1 MKSIINK
8 IVFSVFVLTVV
19 FAFNACNNNKHSEGD
34 GHNHGT
40 EEETA
45 TDEHGE
51 ENVAV
56 LTDEQMKA
64 VGVEI
69 GMIEQKQLSATL
81 KANGAL
87 RVPNSNKANAT
98 SMFGGVI
105 KTLKVEIGDNVKKG
119 QVIATIS
126 NPQFIQLQ
134 EEYLSIDARIAFAE
148 QELARQREL
157 NEGNVGAKK
166 NLQSA
171 TTEVNTLRTRKAS
184 LSQQIQ
190 MMGINPASL
199 SNSSLKSSLV
209 VTSPISGTISDV
221 FAKIGSYVD
230 VSSPI
235 AEIIENTAL
244 HLDLQVYEKD
254 IPLIKIGQKMD
265 FVVTNSP
272 NKTYTAEVYSIG
284 SSFSG
289 GSKTIAVHSR
299 IIGDKTGLIDGMNIT
314 GIVSLD
320 DVLSPAVPN
329 EAIVEADGKY
339 YIFLVKEQAEESH
352 DHNEG
357 EPHEHK
363 EGEPH
368 DHKEGEPHD
377 HKEDEPHDHSSHD
390 HNSENGTRFER
401 MEVAKG
407 ASQLGYTA
415 ITPVNE
421 IPHGTHIVVKGAFFV
436 NAKMDDSGEHA
447 HAH

>member
-1 MKSIINK
+1 MKRIINN
-8 IVFSVFVLTVV
+8 IVFSVFVLVAI
-19 FAFNACNNNKHSEGD
+19 FALNACTNKHSEGD
-34 GHNHGT
+34 GHNHGAEAAT
-40 EEETA
+40 T
-45 TDEHGE
+45 TDEHEEE
-51 ENVAV
+51 ENVAI

-64 VGVEI
+64 VGIEI
-69 GMIEQKQLSATL
+69 GMIKQKQLSATL
-81 KANGAL
+81 KANGGL

-105 KTLKVEIGDNVKKG
+105 KSLNVEIGDFVKKG

-134 EEYLSIDARIAFAE
+134 EEYLSINSRIEFAE
-148 QELARQREL
+148 QEVARQREL
-157 NEGNVGAKK
+157 NEGNAGAKK

-171 TTEVNTLRTRKAS
+171 TTELNTLRTRKAS
-184 LSQQIQ
+184 LQQQIQ

-209 VTSPISGTISDV
+209 VTSPISGTVSNV

-254 IPLIKIGQKMD
+254 IPLIKIGQKID
-265 FVVTNSP
+265 FVVTNNP
-272 NKTYTAEVYSIG
+272 NKTYSAEVYSIG

-289 GSKTIAVHSR
+289 ESKTIAVHSR
-299 IIGDKTGLIDGMNIT
+299 ITGDKTGLIDGMSIT
-314 GIVSLD
+314 GTVSLD
-320 DVLSPAVPN
+320 NVLSTAVPN
-329 EAIVEADGKY
+329 EAIVNADGKY
-339 YIFLVKEQAEESH
+339 YIFLVKEQEE
-352 DHNEG
+352 
-357 EPHEHK
+357 
-363 EGEPH
+363 EPH
-368 DHKEGEPHD
+368 DHKEGE
-377 HKEDEPHDHSSHD
+377 EHD
-390 HNSENGTRFER
+390 HNHDHGSEKGTQFVR
-401 MEVAKG
+401 MEIVKG

-421 IPHGTHIVVKGAFFV
+421 IPHGTHIVIKGAFFV
-436 NAKMDDSGEHA
+436 NAKMNDTGEHG

>member
-1 MKSIINK
+1 MKRIINN
-8 IVFSVFVLTVV
+8 IVFGILVLVAI
-19 FAFNACNNNKHSEGD
+19 FAFNACTNNHKEGD

-40 EEETA
+40 EAETT
-45 TDEHGE
+45 TDEHEEEE

-64 VGVEI
+64 VGIEI
-69 GMIEQKQLSATL
+69 GSIEQKQLSATL

-98 SMFGGVI
+98 SLFGGVI
-105 KTLKVEIGDNVKKG
+105 KSLNVEIGDFVRKG

-134 EEYLSIDARIAFAE
+134 EEYLSINSRIEFAE
-148 QELARQREL
+148 QEVARQREL
-157 NEGNVGAKK
+157 NEGNAGAKK

-171 TTEVNTLRTRKAS
+171 TTELNTLRTRKAS
-184 LSQQIQ
+184 LQQQIQ

-199 SNSSLKSSLV
+199 SNSNLKSSLV
-209 VTSPISGTISDV
+209 VTSPISGTISNV

-254 IPLIKIGQKMD
+254 IPLIKIGQKID
-265 FVVTNSP
+265 FVVTNNP
-272 NKTYTAEVYSIG
+272 NKTYSAEVYSIG

-289 GSKTIAVHSR
+289 ESKTIAVHSK
-299 IIGDKTGLIDGMNIT
+299 ITGDKAGLIDGMSIT
-314 GIVSLD
+314 GMVSLD
-320 DVLSPAVPN
+320 DVLSTAVPN
-329 EAIVEADGKY
+329 DAIVNADGKY
-339 YIFLVKEQAEESH
+339 YIFLVKEREE
-352 DHNEG
+352 EA
-357 EPHEHK
+357 
-363 EGEPH
+363 H
-368 DHKEGEPHD
+368 DHKEGEA
-377 HKEDEPHDHSSHD
+377 HD
-390 HNSENGTRFER
+390 HNHGSEKGTQFVR
-401 MEVAKG
+401 MEVVKG
-407 ASQLGYTA
+407 ATQLGYTA
-415 ITPVNE
+415 ITPVSE
-421 IPHGTHIVVKGAFFV
+421 IPHGAHIVVKGAFFV

>member
-1 MKSIINK
+1 MKRIINN
-8 IVFSVFVLTVV
+8 IVFSVFVLVV
-19 FAFNACNNNKHSEGD
+19 IFALNACTNKHTEGD
-34 GHNHGT
+34 GHNHGSEAAT
-40 EEETA
+40 T
-45 TDEHGE
+45 TDEHEEEE

-64 VGVEI
+64 VGIEI
-69 GMIEQKQLSATL
+69 GSIEQKQLSATL
-81 KANGAL
+81 KANGGL

-105 KTLKVEIGDNVKKG
+105 KSLNVEIGDFVKKG

-134 EEYLSIDARIAFAE
+134 EEYLSINSRIEFAE
-148 QELARQREL
+148 QEVARQREL
-157 NEGNVGAKK
+157 NEGNAGAKK

-171 TTEVNTLRTRKAS
+171 TSELNTLRTRKAS
-184 LSQQIQ
+184 LQQQIQ
-190 MMGINPASL
+190 MMGINPTSL

-209 VTSPISGTISDV
+209 VTSPISGTVSNV

-254 IPLIKIGQKMD
+254 ITLIKIGQKID
-265 FVVTNSP
+265 FVVTNNP
-272 NKTYTAEVYSIG
+272 NKTYSAEVYSIG

-289 GSKTIAVHSR
+289 ESKTIAVHSR
-299 IIGDKTGLIDGMNIT
+299 ITGDKTGLIDGMSIT
-314 GIVSLD
+314 GTVSLD
-320 DVLSPAVPN
+320 NVLSTAVPN
-329 EAIVEADGKY
+329 EAIVNADGKY
-339 YIFLVKEQAEESH
+339 YIFLVKEQEE
-352 DHNEG
+352 
-357 EPHEHK
+357 
-363 EGEPH
+363 
-368 DHKEGEPHD
+368 EPHD
-377 HKEDEPHDHSSHD
+377 HKEDEAHD
-390 HNSENGTRFER
+390 HNHDHGSEKGTQFVR
-401 MEVAKG
+401 MEIVKG

-436 NAKMDDSGEHA
+436 NAKMNDTGEHG

>member
-1 MKSIINK
+1 MKRIINN
-8 IVFSVFVLTVV
+8 IVFSVFVLVV
-19 FAFNACNNNKHSEGD
+19 IFALNACTNKHTEGD

-40 EEETA
+40 EAATT
-45 TDEHGE
+45 TDEHEEE

-64 VGVEI
+64 VGIEI
-69 GMIEQKQLSATL
+69 GSIEQKQLSATL
-81 KANGAL
+81 KANGGL

-105 KTLKVEIGDNVKKG
+105 KSLNVEIGDFVKKG

-134 EEYLSIDARIAFAE
+134 EEYLSINSRIEFAE
-148 QELARQREL
+148 QEVARQREL
-157 NEGNVGAKK
+157 NEGNAGAKK

-171 TTEVNTLRTRKAS
+171 TTELNTLRTRKAS
-184 LSQQIQ
+184 LQQQIQ

-209 VTSPISGTISDV
+209 VTSPISGTVSNV

-254 IPLIKIGQKMD
+254 IPLIKIGQKID
-265 FVVTNSP
+265 FVVTNNP
-272 NKTYTAEVYSIG
+272 NKTYSAEVYSIG

-289 GSKTIAVHSR
+289 ESKTIAVHSR
-299 IIGDKTGLIDGMNIT
+299 ITGDKTGLIDGMSIT
-314 GIVSLD
+314 GTVSLD
-320 DVLSPAVPN
+320 NVLSTAVPN
-329 EAIVEADGKY
+329 EAIVNADGKY
-339 YIFLVKEQAEESH
+339 YIFLVKEQEE
-352 DHNEG
+352 
-357 EPHEHK
+357 
-363 EGEPH
+363 EPH
-368 DHKEGEPHD
+368 DHKEGE
-377 HKEDEPHDHSSHD
+377 EHD
-390 HNSENGTRFER
+390 HNHDHGSEKGTQFVR
-401 MEVAKG
+401 MEIVKG

-421 IPHGTHIVVKGAFFV
+421 IPHGTHIVIKGAFFV
-436 NAKMDDSGEHA
+436 NAKMNDTGEHG

>member
-1 MKSIINK
+1 MKRIINN
-8 IVFSVFVLTVV
+8 IVFSVLVLVAF
-19 FAFNACNNNKHSEGD
+19 FAFNACTNNHKEGD

-40 EEETA
+40 EAETT
-45 TDEHGE
+45 TDEHEEEE

-64 VGVEI
+64 VGIEI
-69 GMIEQKQLSATL
+69 GSIEQKQLSATL

-98 SMFGGVI
+98 SLFGGVI
-105 KTLKVEIGDNVKKG
+105 KSLNVEIGDFVRKG

-134 EEYLSIDARIAFAE
+134 EEYLSINSRIEFAE
-148 QELARQREL
+148 QEVARQREL
-157 NEGNVGAKK
+157 NEGNAGAKK

-171 TTEVNTLRTRKAS
+171 TTELNTLRTRKAS
-184 LSQQIQ
+184 LQQQIQ

-199 SNSSLKSSLV
+199 SNSNLKSSLV
-209 VTSPISGTISDV
+209 VTSPISGTVSNV

-254 IPLIKIGQKMD
+254 IPLIKIGQKID
-265 FVVTNSP
+265 FVVTNNP
-272 NKTYTAEVYSIG
+272 NKTYSAEVYSIG

-289 GSKTIAVHSR
+289 ESKTIAVHSK
-299 IIGDKTGLIDGMNIT
+299 ITGDKAGLIDGMSIT
-314 GIVSLD
+314 GMVSLD
-320 DVLSPAVPN
+320 DVLSTAVPN
-329 EAIVEADGKY
+329 DAIVNADGKY
-339 YIFLVKEQAEESH
+339 YIFLVKEREEEAH
-352 DHNEG
+352 DHNHG
-357 EPHEHK
+357 
-363 EGEPH
+363 
-368 DHKEGEPHD
+368 
-377 HKEDEPHDHSSHD
+377 
-390 HNSENGTRFER
+390 SEKGTQFVR
-401 MEVAKG
+401 MEVVKG
-407 ASQLGYTA
+407 ATQLGYTA
-415 ITPVNE
+415 ITPVSE
-421 IPHGTHIVVKGAFFV
+421 IPHGAHIVVKGAFFV

>member
-1 MKSIINK
+1 MKRIINN
-8 IVFSVFVLTVV
+8 IVFGILVLVAI
-19 FAFNACNNNKHSEGD
+19 FAFNACTNNHKEGD

-40 EEETA
+40 KAETT
-45 TDEHGE
+45 TDEHEEEEE

-64 VGVEI
+64 VGIEI
-69 GMIEQKQLSATL
+69 GSIEQKQLSATL

-98 SMFGGVI
+98 SLFGGVI
-105 KTLKVEIGDNVKKG
+105 KSLNVEIGDFVRKG

-134 EEYLSIDARIAFAE
+134 EEYLSINSRIEFAE
-148 QELARQREL
+148 QEVARQREL
-157 NEGNVGAKK
+157 NEGNAGAKK

-171 TTEVNTLRTRKAS
+171 TTELNTLRTRKAS
-184 LSQQIQ
+184 LQQQIQ

-199 SNSSLKSSLV
+199 SNSNLKSSLV
-209 VTSPISGTISDV
+209 VTSPISGTVSNV

-254 IPLIKIGQKMD
+254 IPLIKIGQKID
-265 FVVTNSP
+265 FVVTNNP
-272 NKTYTAEVYSIG
+272 NKTYSAEVYSIG

-289 GSKTIAVHSR
+289 ESKTIAVHSK
-299 IIGDKTGLIDGMNIT
+299 ITGDKAGLIDGMSIT
-314 GIVSLD
+314 GMVSLD
-320 DVLSPAVPN
+320 DVLSTAVPN
-329 EAIVEADGKY
+329 DAIVNADGKY
-339 YIFLVKEQAEESH
+339 YIFLVKEQEE
-352 DHNEG
+352 
-357 EPHEHK
+357 K
-363 EGEPH
+363 PH
-368 DHKEGEPHD
+368 DHKEGEA
-377 HKEDEPHDHSSHD
+377 HD
-390 HNSENGTRFER
+390 HNHGSEKGTQFVR
-401 MEVAKG
+401 MEVVKG
-407 ASQLGYTA
+407 ATQLGYTA
-415 ITPVNE
+415 ITPVSE
-421 IPHGTHIVVKGAFFV
+421 IPHGAHIVVKGAFFV

>member
-1 MKSIINK
+1 MKRIINN
-8 IVFSVFVLTVV
+8 IVFSVLVLVAF
-19 FAFNACNNNKHSEGD
+19 FAFNACTNNHKEGD

-40 EEETA
+40 EAETT
-45 TDEHGE
+45 TDEHEE

-64 VGVEI
+64 VGIEI

-81 KANGAL
+81 KANGGL

-105 KTLKVEIGDNVKKG
+105 KSLNVEIGDFVKKG
-119 QVIATIS
+119 QVIGTIS

-134 EEYLSIDARIAFAE
+134 EEYLSINSRIEFAE
-148 QELARQREL
+148 QEVARQREL
-157 NEGNVGAKK
+157 NEGNAGAKK

-171 TTEVNTLRTRKAS
+171 TSELNTLRTRKAS
-184 LSQQIQ
+184 LQQQIQ
-190 MMGINPASL
+190 MMGINPAFL
-199 SNSSLKSSLV
+199 SNASLKSSLV
-209 VTSPISGTISDV
+209 VTSPISGTISNV

-254 IPLIKIGQKMD
+254 IPLIKIGQKID
-265 FVVTNSP
+265 FVVTNNP
-272 NKTYTAEVYSIG
+272 NKTYSAEVYSIG

-289 GSKTIAVHSR
+289 ESKTIAVHSR
-299 IIGDKTGLIDGMNIT
+299 ITGDKTGLIDGMSIT
-314 GIVSLD
+314 GTVSLD
-320 DVLSPAVPN
+320 NVLSTAVPN
-329 EAIVEADGKY
+329 EAIVNADGKY
-339 YIFLVKEQAEESH
+339 YIFLVKEQEE
-352 DHNEG
+352 
-357 EPHEHK
+357 
-363 EGEPH
+363 
-368 DHKEGEPHD
+368 EPHD
-377 HKEDEPHDHSSHD
+377 HKEDEAHD
-390 HNSENGTRFER
+390 HNHDHGSEKATQFVR
-401 MEVAKG
+401 MEIVKG

-421 IPHGTHIVVKGAFFV
+421 IPHGTHIVIKGAFFV
-436 NAKMDDSGEHA
+436 NAKMNDTGEHG

>member
-1 MKSIINK
+1 MKRIINN
-8 IVFSVFVLTVV
+8 IVFSVLVLVAF
-19 FAFNACNNNKHSEGD
+19 FAFNACTNNHKEGD

-40 EEETA
+40 EAETT
-45 TDEHGE
+45 TDEHEE

-64 VGVEI
+64 VGIEI

-81 KANGAL
+81 KANGGL

-105 KTLKVEIGDNVKKG
+105 KSLNVEIGDFVKKG

-134 EEYLSIDARIAFAE
+134 EEYLSINSRIEFAE
-148 QELARQREL
+148 QEVVRQREL
-157 NEGNVGAKK
+157 NEGNAGAKK

-171 TTEVNTLRTRKAS
+171 TSELNTLRTRKSS
-184 LSQQIQ
+184 LNQQIQ

-209 VTSPISGTISDV
+209 VTSPISGTVSNV

-254 IPLIKIGQKMD
+254 IPLIKIGQKID
-265 FVVTNSP
+265 FVVTNNP
-272 NKTYTAEVYSIG
+272 NKTYSAEVYSIG

-289 GSKTIAVHSR
+289 ESKTIAVHSK
-299 IIGDKTGLIDGMNIT
+299 ITGDKTGLIDGMSIT
-314 GIVSLD
+314 GTVSSD
-320 DVLSPAVPN
+320 DVLSTAVPN
-329 EAIVEADGKY
+329 DAIVNADGKY
-339 YIFLVKEQAEESH
+339 YIFLVKEQEE
-352 DHNEG
+352 
-357 EPHEHK
+357 
-363 EGEPH
+363 
-368 DHKEGEPHD
+368 EPHD
-377 HKEDEPHDHSSHD
+377 HKEDEAHD
-390 HNSENGTRFER
+390 HNHDHGSEKATQFVR
-401 MEVAKG
+401 MEIVKG

-421 IPHGTHIVVKGAFFV
+421 IPHGTHIVIKGAFFV
-436 NAKMDDSGEHA
+436 NAKMNDTGEHG

>member
-1 MKSIINK
+1 MKRIINK
-8 IVFSVFVLTVV
+8 IVFRVLVLV
-19 FAFNACNNNKHSEGD
+19 AFFAFNACTNKHSEGD
-34 GHNHGT
+34 GHNNGT
-40 EEETA
+40 EAATI
-45 TDEHGE
+45 TDEHEE

-56 LTDEQMKA
+56 LTDEQMKT

-69 GMIEQKQLSATL
+69 GSIEQKQLSKTL

-98 SMFGGVI
+98 SLFGGVI
-105 KTLKVEIGDNVKKG
+105 KSLNVEIGDFVRKG

-134 EEYLSIDARIAFAE
+134 EEYLSINSRIEFAE
-148 QELARQREL
+148 QELVRQREL

-171 TTEVNTLRTRKAS
+171 TTELNTLSTREAS
-184 LSQQIQ
+184 LQQQIQ

-199 SNSSLKSSLV
+199 SNASLKSSLV
-209 VTSPISGTISDV
+209 VTSPISGTVSNV

-254 IPLIKIGQKMD
+254 IPLIKIGQKID
-265 FVVTNSP
+265 FVVTNNP
-272 NKTYTAEVYSIG
+272 NKTCSAEVYRIG

-289 GSKTIAVHSR
+289 EGKTIAVHSR
-299 IIGDKTGLIDGMNIT
+299 ITGDKTGLIDGMNIT
-314 GIVSLD
+314 GMVSLD
-320 DVLSPAVPN
+320 DVLSTAVPN
-329 EAIVEADGKY
+329 DAIVNADGKY
-339 YIFLVKEQAEESH
+339 YIFLVKEQEE
-352 DHNEG
+352 

-363 EGEPH
+363 EGEAH
-368 DHKEGEPHD
+368 DHDEEEAHD
-377 HKEDEPHDHSSHD
+377 HG
-390 HNSENGTRFER
+390 SEKGTRFVR

-415 ITPVNE
+415 ITPVSE

-436 NAKMDDSGEHA
+436 NAKMDDTGEHG

>member
-1 MKSIINK
+1 MKRIINN
-8 IVFSVFVLTVV
+8 IVFSVFVLVV
-19 FAFNACNNNKHSEGD
+19 IFALNACTNKHTEGD

-40 EEETA
+40 EAATT
-45 TDEHGE
+45 TDEHEEEE

-64 VGVEI
+64 VGIEI
-69 GMIEQKQLSATL
+69 GSIEQKQLSATL

-87 RVPNSNKANAT
+87 RVPNSNKAIAT

-105 KTLKVEIGDNVKKG
+105 KSLNVEIGDFVKKG

-134 EEYLSIDARIAFAE
+134 EEYLSINSRIEFAE
-148 QELARQREL
+148 QEVVRQREL
-157 NEGNVGAKK
+157 NEGNAGAKK

-171 TTEVNTLRTRKAS
+171 TSELNTLRTRKSS
-184 LSQQIQ
+184 LNQQIQ

-209 VTSPISGTISDV
+209 VTSPISGTVSNV

-254 IPLIKIGQKMD
+254 IPLIKIGQKID
-265 FVVTNSP
+265 FVVTNNP
-272 NKTYTAEVYSIG
+272 NKTYSAEVYSIG

-289 GSKTIAVHSR
+289 ESKTIAVHSK
-299 IIGDKTGLIDGMNIT
+299 ITGDKTGLIDGMSIT
-314 GIVSLD
+314 GTVSSD
-320 DVLSPAVPN
+320 DVLSTAVPN
-329 EAIVEADGKY
+329 DAIVNADGKY
-339 YIFLVKEQAEESH
+339 YIFLVKEQEE
-352 DHNEG
+352 
-357 EPHEHK
+357 
-363 EGEPH
+363 
-368 DHKEGEPHD
+368 EPHD
-377 HKEDEPHDHSSHD
+377 HKEDEAHDHG
-390 HNSENGTRFER
+390 SEKGTQFVRV
-401 MEVAKG
+401 EVVKG

-415 ITPVNE
+415 ITPVSE
-421 IPHGTHIVVKGAFFV
+421 TPQGTHIVVKGAFFV
-436 NAKMDDSGEHA
+436 NAKMDDTGEDGHG
-447 HAH
+447 H

>member
-1 MKSIINK
+1 MKRIINN
-8 IVFSVFVLTVV
+8 IVFGILVLVAI
-19 FAFNACNNNKHSEGD
+19 FAFNACANNHKEGD

-40 EEETA
+40 EAETT
-45 TDEHGE
+45 TDEHEEEE

-64 VGVEI
+64 VGIEI
-69 GMIEQKQLSATL
+69 GSIEQKQLSATL

-105 KTLKVEIGDNVKKG
+105 KSLNVEIGDFVRKG

-134 EEYLSIDARIAFAE
+134 EEYLIINSRIEFAE
-148 QELARQREL
+148 QELVRQREL
-157 NEGNVGAKK
+157 NDGNVGAKK

-171 TTEVNTLRTRKAS
+171 TTELNTLRTRKAS
-184 LSQQIQ
+184 LQQQIQ

-199 SNSSLKSSLV
+199 SNSNLKSSLV
-209 VTSPISGTISDV
+209 VTSPISGTVSNV

-244 HLDLQVYEKD
+244 HLDLQVYEKE
-254 IPLIKIGQKMD
+254 IPLIKIGQKID
-265 FVVTNSP
+265 FVVTNNP
-272 NKTYTAEVYSIG
+272 NKTYSAEVYSIG

-289 GSKTIAVHSR
+289 ESKTIAVHSR
-299 IIGDKTGLIDGMNIT
+299 ITGDKTGLIDGMSIT
-314 GIVSLD
+314 GTVSLD
-320 DVLSPAVPN
+320 NVLSTAVPN
-329 EAIVEADGKY
+329 EAIVNADGKY
-339 YIFLVKEQAEESH
+339 YIFLVKEQEE
-352 DHNEG
+352 
-357 EPHEHK
+357 
-363 EGEPH
+363 EPH
-368 DHKEGEPHD
+368 DHKEGE
-377 HKEDEPHDHSSHD
+377 EHD
-390 HNSENGTRFER
+390 HNHDHGSEKGTQFVR
-401 MEVAKG
+401 MEIVKG

-421 IPHGTHIVVKGAFFV
+421 IPHGTHIVIKGAFFV
-436 NAKMDDSGEHA
+436 NAKMNDTGEHG

>member
-1 MKSIINK
+1 MKRIINN
-8 IVFSVFVLTVV
+8 IVFSVFVLVAI
-19 FAFNACNNNKHSEGD
+19 FAFNACTNKHTEGD

-40 EEETA
+40 EAATT
-45 TDEHGE
+45 TDEHEHE

-64 VGVEI
+64 VGIEI
-69 GMIEQKQLSATL
+69 GIIEQKQLSATL
-81 KANGAL
+81 KANGGL

-105 KTLKVEIGDNVKKG
+105 KSLNVEIGDFVRKG

-134 EEYLSIDARIAFAE
+134 EEYLSINSRIEFAE
-148 QELARQREL
+148 QEVARQREL
-157 NEGNVGAKK
+157 NEGNAGAKK

-171 TTEVNTLRTRKAS
+171 TSELNTLRTRKSS
-184 LSQQIQ
+184 LNQQIQ

-209 VTSPISGTISDV
+209 VTSPISGTVSNV

-254 IPLIKIGQKMD
+254 IPLIKIGQKID
-265 FVVTNSP
+265 FVVTNNP
-272 NKTYTAEVYSIG
+272 NKTYSAEVYSIG

-289 GSKTIAVHSR
+289 ESKTIAVHSR
-299 IIGDKTGLIDGMNIT
+299 ITGDKTGLIDGMSIT
-314 GIVSLD
+314 GTVSLD
-320 DVLSPAVPN
+320 NVLSTAVPN
-329 EAIVEADGKY
+329 EAIVNADGKY
-339 YIFLVKEQAEESH
+339 YIFLVKEQEEEPH

-357 EPHEHK
+357 EA
-363 EGEPH
+363 
-368 DHKEGEPHD
+368 HD
-377 HKEDEPHDHSSHD
+377 HKEDEAHD
-390 HNSENGTRFER
+390 HNHDHGSEKGTPFVR
-401 MEVAKG
+401 MEIVKG
-407 ASQLGYTA
+407 TSQLGYTA
-415 ITPVNE
+415 ITPVSE

-436 NAKMDDSGEHA
+436 NAKMNDTGEHG

>member
-1 MKSIINK
+1 MKRIINN
-8 IVFSVFVLTVV
+8 IVFSVFVLVV
-19 FAFNACNNNKHSEGD
+19 IFALNACTNKHTEGN

-40 EEETA
+40 EAATT
-45 TDEHGE
+45 TDEHEE

-64 VGVEI
+64 VGIEI
-69 GMIEQKQLSATL
+69 GSIEQKQLSATL
-81 KANGAL
+81 KANGGL

-105 KTLKVEIGDNVKKG
+105 KSLNVEIGDFVKKG

-134 EEYLSIDARIAFAE
+134 EEYLSINSRIEFAE
-148 QELARQREL
+148 QEVARQREL
-157 NEGNVGAKK
+157 NEGNAGAKK

-171 TTEVNTLRTRKAS
+171 TSELNTLRTRKAS
-184 LSQQIQ
+184 LQQQIQ
-190 MMGINPASL
+190 MMGINPTSL

-209 VTSPISGTISDV
+209 VTSPISGTVSNV

-254 IPLIKIGQKMD
+254 IPLIKIGQKID
-265 FVVTNSP
+265 FVVTNNP
-272 NKTYTAEVYSIG
+272 NKTYSAEVYSIG

-289 GSKTIAVHSR
+289 ESKTIAVHSR
-299 IIGDKTGLIDGMNIT
+299 ITGDKTGLIDGMSIT
-314 GIVSLD
+314 GTVSLD
-320 DVLSPAVPN
+320 NVLSTAVPN
-329 EAIVEADGKY
+329 EAIVNADGKY
-339 YIFLVKEQAEESH
+339 YIFLVKEQEE
-352 DHNEG
+352 
-357 EPHEHK
+357 
-363 EGEPH
+363 
-368 DHKEGEPHD
+368 EPHD
-377 HKEDEPHDHSSHD
+377 HKEDEAHD
-390 HNSENGTRFER
+390 HNHDHGSEKGTQFVR
-401 MEVAKG
+401 MEIVKG

-436 NAKMDDSGEHA
+436 NAKMNDTGEHG

>member
-1 MKSIINK
+1 MKRIINN
-8 IVFSVFVLTVV
+8 IVFSVFVLVAI
-19 FAFNACNNNKHSEGD
+19 FALNACTNKHTEGD

-40 EEETA
+40 EAAT
-45 TDEHGE
+45 TDEHEE

-69 GMIEQKQLSATL
+69 GSIEQKQLSKTL

-98 SMFGGVI
+98 SLFGGVI
-105 KTLKVEIGDNVKKG
+105 KSLNVEIGDFVKKG

-126 NPQFIQLQ
+126 NPEFIQLQ
-134 EEYLSIDARIAFAE
+134 EEYLSINSRIEFAE
-148 QELARQREL
+148 QEVARQREL
-157 NEGNVGAKK
+157 NEGNAGAKK

-171 TTEVNTLRTRKAS
+171 TSELNTLRTRKAS
-184 LSQQIQ
+184 LQQQIQ

-209 VTSPISGTISDV
+209 VTSPIGGTVSNV

-254 IPLIKIGQKMD
+254 IPLIKIGQKID
-265 FVVTNSP
+265 FVVTNNP
-272 NKTYTAEVYSIG
+272 NKTHSAEVYSIG

-289 GSKTIAVHSR
+289 ESKTIAVHSR
-299 IIGDKTGLIDGMNIT
+299 ITGDKTGLIDGMSIT
-314 GIVSLD
+314 GNVSLD
-320 DVLSPAVPN
+320 DVLSTAVPN
-329 EAIVEADGKY
+329 EAVVNADGKY
-339 YIFLVKEQAEESH
+339 YIFLVKEQEE
-352 DHNEG
+352 
-357 EPHEHK
+357 
-363 EGEPH
+363 
-368 DHKEGEPHD
+368 EPHD
-377 HKEDEPHDHSSHD
+377 HKEDEAHDHG
-390 HNSENGTRFER
+390 SENGTQFTR
-401 MEVAKG
+401 MEVVKG

-421 IPHGTHIVVKGAFFV
+421 IPHGTHIVIKGAFFV
-436 NAKMDDSGEHA
+436 NAKMNDTGEHG

>member
-1 MKSIINK
+1 MKRIINN
-8 IVFSVFVLTVV
+8 IVFSVLVLVAF
-19 FAFNACNNNKHSEGD
+19 FAFNACTNNHKEGD

-40 EEETA
+40 EAETT
-45 TDEHGE
+45 TDEHEEEEEE

-64 VGVEI
+64 VGIEI
-69 GMIEQKQLSATL
+69 GSIEQKQLSATL

-98 SMFGGVI
+98 SLFGGVI
-105 KTLKVEIGDNVKKG
+105 KSLNVEIGDFVRKG

-134 EEYLSIDARIAFAE
+134 EEYLSINSRIEFAE
-148 QELARQREL
+148 QELVRQREL
-157 NEGNVGAKK
+157 NDGNVGAKK

-171 TTEVNTLRTRKAS
+171 TTELNTLRTRKAS
-184 LSQQIQ
+184 LQQQIQ

-199 SNSSLKSSLV
+199 SNSNLKSSLV
-209 VTSPISGTISDV
+209 VTSPISGTVSNV

-254 IPLIKIGQKMD
+254 IPLIKIGQKID
-265 FVVTNSP
+265 FVVTNNP
-272 NKTYTAEVYSIG
+272 NKTYSAEVYSIG

-289 GSKTIAVHSR
+289 ESKTIAVHSK
-299 IIGDKTGLIDGMNIT
+299 ITGDKAGLIDGMSIT
-314 GIVSLD
+314 GMVSLD
-320 DVLSPAVPN
+320 DVLSTAVPN
-329 EAIVEADGKY
+329 DAIVNADGKY
-339 YIFLVKEQAEESH
+339 YIFLVKEREE
-352 DHNEG
+352 EA
-357 EPHEHK
+357 
-363 EGEPH
+363 H
-368 DHKEGEPHD
+368 DHKEGEA
-377 HKEDEPHDHSSHD
+377 HD
-390 HNSENGTRFER
+390 HNHGSEKGTQFVR
-401 MEVAKG
+401 MEVVKG
-407 ASQLGYTA
+407 ATQLGYTA
-415 ITPVNE
+415 ITPVSK
-421 IPHGTHIVVKGAFFV
+421 IPHGAHIVVKGAFFV

>member
-1 MKSIINK
+1 MKRIINN
-8 IVFSVFVLTVV
+8 IVFSVLVLVAF
-19 FAFNACNNNKHSEGD
+19 FAFNACTNNHKEGD

-40 EEETA
+40 EAETT
-45 TDEHGE
+45 TDEHEE

-64 VGVEI
+64 VGIEI

-81 KANGAL
+81 KANGGL

-105 KTLKVEIGDNVKKG
+105 KSLNVEIGDFVKKG
-119 QVIATIS
+119 QVIGTIS

-134 EEYLSIDARIAFAE
+134 EEYLSINSRIEFAE
-148 QELARQREL
+148 QEVARQREL
-157 NEGNVGAKK
+157 NEGNAGAKK

-171 TTEVNTLRTRKAS
+171 TSELNTLRTRKAS
-184 LSQQIQ
+184 LQQQIQ

-199 SNSSLKSSLV
+199 SNASLKSSLV
-209 VTSPISGTISDV
+209 VTSPISGTISNV

-254 IPLIKIGQKMD
+254 IPLIKIGQKID
-265 FVVTNSP
+265 FVVTNNP
-272 NKTYTAEVYSIG
+272 NKTYSAEVYSIG

-289 GSKTIAVHSR
+289 ESKTIAVHSR
-299 IIGDKTGLIDGMNIT
+299 ITGDKTGLIDGMSIT
-314 GIVSLD
+314 GTVSLD
-320 DVLSPAVPN
+320 NVLSTAVPN
-329 EAIVEADGKY
+329 EAIVNADGKY
-339 YIFLVKEQAEESH
+339 YIFLVKEQEE
-352 DHNEG
+352 
-357 EPHEHK
+357 
-363 EGEPH
+363 
-368 DHKEGEPHD
+368 EPHD
-377 HKEDEPHDHSSHD
+377 HKEDEAHD
-390 HNSENGTRFER
+390 HNHDHGSEKATQFVR
-401 MEVAKG
+401 MEIVKG

-421 IPHGTHIVVKGAFFV
+421 IPHGTHIVIKGAFFV
-436 NAKMDDSGEHA
+436 NAKMNDTGEHG

>member
-1 MKSIINK
+1 MKRITNN
-8 IVFSVFVLTVV
+8 IVFSVFVLVAI
-19 FAFNACNNNKHSEGD
+19 FALNACTNKHSEDD
-34 GHNHGT
+34 GHNHGSEAAT
-40 EEETA
+40 T
-45 TDEHGE
+45 TDEHEEEE

-69 GMIEQKQLSATL
+69 GSIEQKQLSATL
-81 KANGAL
+81 KANGGL

-105 KTLKVEIGDNVKKG
+105 KSLNVEIGDFVRKG

-134 EEYLSIDARIAFAE
+134 EEYLSINSRIEFAE
-148 QELARQREL
+148 QEVVRQREL
-157 NEGNVGAKK
+157 NEGNAGAKK

-171 TTEVNTLRTRKAS
+171 TSELNTLRTRKSS
-184 LSQQIQ
+184 LNQQIQ

-209 VTSPISGTISDV
+209 VTSPISGTISNV

-254 IPLIKIGQKMD
+254 IPLIKIGQKID
-265 FVVTNSP
+265 FVVTNNP
-272 NKTYTAEVYSIG
+272 NKTYSAEVYSIG

-289 GSKTIAVHSR
+289 ESKTIAVHSK
-299 IIGDKTGLIDGMNIT
+299 ITGDKTGLIDGMSIT
-314 GIVSLD
+314 GTVSSD
-320 DVLSPAVPN
+320 DVLSTAVPN
-329 EAIVEADGKY
+329 DAIVNADGKY
-339 YIFLVKEQAEESH
+339 YIFLVKEQEE
-352 DHNEG
+352 
-357 EPHEHK
+357 
-363 EGEPH
+363 
-368 DHKEGEPHD
+368 EPHD
-377 HKEDEPHDHSSHD
+377 HKEDEAHDHG
-390 HNSENGTRFER
+390 SEKGTQFVRV
-401 MEVAKG
+401 EVVKG

-415 ITPVNE
+415 ITPVSE
-421 IPHGTHIVVKGAFFV
+421 IPQGTHIVVKGAFFV
-436 NAKMDDSGEHA
+436 NAKMNDTGEHG

>member
-1 MKSIINK
+1 MKRIINN
-8 IVFSVFVLTVV
+8 IVFSVLVLVAF
-19 FAFNACNNNKHSEGD
+19 FAFNACTNNHKEGD

-40 EEETA
+40 EAETT
-45 TDEHGE
+45 TDEHEEE

-64 VGVEI
+64 VGIEI
-69 GMIEQKQLSATL
+69 GSIEQKQLSATL

-98 SMFGGVI
+98 SLFGGVI
-105 KTLKVEIGDNVKKG
+105 KSLNVEIGDFVRKG

-134 EEYLSIDARIAFAE
+134 EEYLIINSRIEFAE
-148 QELARQREL
+148 QELVRQREL
-157 NEGNVGAKK
+157 NDGNVGAKK

-171 TTEVNTLRTRKAS
+171 TTELNTLRTRKAS
-184 LSQQIQ
+184 LQQQIQ

-199 SNSSLKSSLV
+199 SNSNLKSSLV
-209 VTSPISGTISDV
+209 VTSPISGTVSNV

-254 IPLIKIGQKMD
+254 IPLIKIGQKID
-265 FVVTNSP
+265 FVVTNNP
-272 NKTYTAEVYSIG
+272 NKTYSAEVYSIG

-289 GSKTIAVHSR
+289 ESKTIAVHSK
-299 IIGDKTGLIDGMNIT
+299 ITGDKAGLIDGMSIT
-314 GIVSLD
+314 GMVSLD
-320 DVLSPAVPN
+320 DVLSTAVPN
-329 EAIVEADGKY
+329 DAIVNADGKY
-339 YIFLVKEQAEESH
+339 YIFLVKEREE
-352 DHNEG
+352 EA
-357 EPHEHK
+357 
-363 EGEPH
+363 H
-368 DHKEGEPHD
+368 DHKEGEA
-377 HKEDEPHDHSSHD
+377 HD
-390 HNSENGTRFER
+390 HNHGSEKGTQFVR
-401 MEVAKG
+401 MEVVKG
-407 ASQLGYTA
+407 ATQLGYTA
-415 ITPVNE
+415 ITPVSE
-421 IPHGTHIVVKGAFFV
+421 IPHGAHIVVKGAFFV

>member
-1 MKSIINK
+1 MKRIINNL
-8 IVFSVFVLTVV
+8 VFSVLVLVAF
-19 FAFNACNNNKHSEGD
+19 FAFNACTNNHKEGD

-40 EEETA
+40 EAETT
-45 TDEHGE
+45 TDEHEEEE

-64 VGVEI
+64 VGIEI
-69 GMIEQKQLSATL
+69 GSIEQKQLSATL

-98 SMFGGVI
+98 SLFGGVI
-105 KTLKVEIGDNVKKG
+105 KSLNVEIGDFVRKG

-134 EEYLSIDARIAFAE
+134 EEYLSINSRIEFAE
-148 QELARQREL
+148 QEVARQREL
-157 NEGNVGAKK
+157 NEGNAGAKK

-171 TTEVNTLRTRKAS
+171 TTELNTLRTRKAS
-184 LSQQIQ
+184 LQQQIQ

-199 SNSSLKSSLV
+199 SNSNLKSSLV
-209 VTSPISGTISDV
+209 VTSPISGTVSNV

-254 IPLIKIGQKMD
+254 IPLIKIGQKID
-265 FVVTNSP
+265 FVVTNNP
-272 NKTYTAEVYSIG
+272 NKTYSAEVYSIG

-289 GSKTIAVHSR
+289 ESKTIAVHSK
-299 IIGDKTGLIDGMNIT
+299 ITGDKAGLIDGMSIT
-314 GIVSLD
+314 GMVSLD
-320 DVLSPAVPN
+320 DVLSTAVPN
-329 EAIVEADGKY
+329 DAIVNADGKY
-339 YIFLVKEQAEESH
+339 YIFLVKEREE
-352 DHNEG
+352 EA
-357 EPHEHK
+357 
-363 EGEPH
+363 H
-368 DHKEGEPHD
+368 DHKEGEA
-377 HKEDEPHDHSSHD
+377 HD
-390 HNSENGTRFER
+390 HNHGSEKGTQFVR
-401 MEVAKG
+401 MEVVKG
-407 ASQLGYTA
+407 ATQLGYTA
-415 ITPVNE
+415 ITPVSE

-436 NAKMDDSGEHA
+436 NAKMNDTGEHG

>member
-1 MKSIINK
+1 MKRIINN
-8 IVFSVFVLTVV
+8 IVFGILVLVAI
-19 FAFNACNNNKHSEGD
+19 FAFNACTNNHKEGD

-40 EEETA
+40 ETETT
-45 TDEHGE
+45 TDEHEEEE

-69 GMIEQKQLSATL
+69 GSIEQKQLSATL

-98 SMFGGVI
+98 SLFGGVI
-105 KTLKVEIGDNVKKG
+105 KSLNVEIGDFVRKG

-134 EEYLSIDARIAFAE
+134 EEYLSINSRIEFAE
-148 QELARQREL
+148 QELVRQREL
-157 NEGNVGAKK
+157 NDGNVGAKK

-171 TTEVNTLRTRKAS
+171 TTELNTLRTRKSS
-184 LSQQIQ
+184 LNQQIQ

-199 SNSSLKSSLV
+199 SNASLKSSLV
-209 VTSPISGTISDV
+209 VTSPISGTISNV

-254 IPLIKIGQKMD
+254 IPLITIGQKID
-265 FVVTNSP
+265 FVVTNNP
-272 NKTYTAEVYSIG
+272 NKTYSAEVYSIG

-289 GSKTIAVHSR
+289 ESKTIAVHSR
-299 IIGDKTGLIDGMNIT
+299 ITGDKTGLIDGMSIT
-314 GIVSLD
+314 GTVSLD
-320 DVLSPAVPN
+320 NVLSTAVPN
-329 EAIVEADGKY
+329 EAIVNADGKY
-339 YIFLVKEQAEESH
+339 YIFLVKEQAEE
-352 DHNEG
+352 
-357 EPHEHK
+357 
-363 EGEPH
+363 
-368 DHKEGEPHD
+368 PHD
-377 HKEDEPHDHSSHD
+377 HKEDEAHD
-390 HNSENGTRFER
+390 HNHDHGSEKGTQFVR
-401 MEVAKG
+401 MEIVKG

-421 IPHGTHIVVKGAFFV
+421 IPHGTHIVIKGAFFV
-436 NAKMDDSGEHA
+436 NAKMNDTGEHG

>member
-1 MKSIINK
+1 MKRIINN
-8 IVFSVFVLTVV
+8 IVFSVFVLVAI
-19 FAFNACNNNKHSEGD
+19 FALNACTNKHTEGD

-40 EEETA
+40 EAAT
-45 TDEHGE
+45 TDEHEE

-69 GMIEQKQLSATL
+69 GSIEQKQLSKTL

-98 SMFGGVI
+98 SLFGGVI
-105 KTLKVEIGDNVKKG
+105 KSLNVEIGDFVKKG
-119 QVIATIS
+119 QVIGTIS

-134 EEYLSIDARIAFAE
+134 EEYLSINSRIEFAE
-148 QELARQREL
+148 QEVARQREL
-157 NEGNVGAKK
+157 NEGNAGAKK

-171 TTEVNTLRTRKAS
+171 TSELNTLRTRKAS
-184 LSQQIQ
+184 LQQQIQ

-209 VTSPISGTISDV
+209 VTSPISGTISNV

-254 IPLIKIGQKMD
+254 IPLIKIGQKID
-265 FVVTNSP
+265 FVVTNNP
-272 NKTYTAEVYSIG
+272 NKTYSAEVYSIG

-289 GSKTIAVHSR
+289 ESKTIAVHSK
-299 IIGDKTGLIDGMNIT
+299 ITGDKTGLIDGMSIT
-314 GIVSLD
+314 GTVSSD
-320 DVLSPAVPN
+320 DVLSTAVPN
-329 EAIVEADGKY
+329 DAIVNADGKY
-339 YIFLVKEQAEESH
+339 YIFLVKEQEE
-352 DHNEG
+352 
-357 EPHEHK
+357 
-363 EGEPH
+363 
-368 DHKEGEPHD
+368 EPHD
-377 HKEDEPHDHSSHD
+377 HKEDEVHDHG
-390 HNSENGTRFER
+390 SEKGTQFVRV
-401 MEVAKG
+401 EVVKG

-415 ITPVNE
+415 ITPVSE

-436 NAKMDDSGEHA
+436 NAKMNDTGEDGHG
-447 HAH
+447 H

>member
-1 MKSIINK
+1 MKRIINN
-8 IVFSVFVLTVV
+8 IVFSVLVLVAF
-19 FAFNACNNNKHSEGD
+19 FAFNACTNNHKEGD

-40 EEETA
+40 EAETT
-45 TDEHGE
+45 TDEHEE

-64 VGVEI
+64 VGIEI

-81 KANGAL
+81 KANGGL

-105 KTLKVEIGDNVKKG
+105 KSLNVEIGDFVKKG

-134 EEYLSIDARIAFAE
+134 EEYLSINSRIEFAE
-148 QELARQREL
+148 QEVARQREL
-157 NEGNVGAKK
+157 NEGNAGAKK

-171 TTEVNTLRTRKAS
+171 TSELNTLRTRKAS
-184 LSQQIQ
+184 LQQQIQ
-190 MMGINPASL
+190 MMGINPTSL

-209 VTSPISGTISDV
+209 VTSPISGTVSNV

-254 IPLIKIGQKMD
+254 IPLIKIGQKID
-265 FVVTNSP
+265 FVVTNNP
-272 NKTYTAEVYSIG
+272 NKTYSAEVYSIG

-289 GSKTIAVHSR
+289 ESKTIAVHSR
-299 IIGDKTGLIDGMNIT
+299 ITGDKTGLIDGMSIT
-314 GIVSLD
+314 GTVSLD
-320 DVLSPAVPN
+320 NVLSTAVPN
-329 EAIVEADGKY
+329 EAIVNADGKY
-339 YIFLVKEQAEESH
+339 YIFLVKEQEE
-352 DHNEG
+352 
-357 EPHEHK
+357 
-363 EGEPH
+363 
-368 DHKEGEPHD
+368 EPHD
-377 HKEDEPHDHSSHD
+377 HKEDEAHD
-390 HNSENGTRFER
+390 HNHDHGSEKGTQFVR
-401 MEVAKG
+401 MEIVKG

-436 NAKMDDSGEHA
+436 NAKMNDTGEHG